1 MDWCRERT
9 QVVEL
14 ITERVSNV
22 TNRVVSQQ
30 LAVQIAVCCALR
42 NPEEAL
48 TFVTNRAT
56 CGRIIGHANELRINI
71 HEYNQLFGF
80 KTLPAHTSDQCM
92 QLTKRACVLAVT
104 DVIET
109 ALKYALEEQL
119 QSDNWRKPLCRLSS
133 VLAMEMEETSEALRV
148 VVGAFGES
156 DARRLSDA
164 REHMEE
170 EVGANLEAVNLAL
183 DELMRAFG
191 IG

>member
-1 MDWCRERT
+1 MDGGRERAYAIET
-9 QVVEL
+9 

-22 TNRVVSQQ
+22 ANRVVSQQ
-30 LAVQIAVCCALR
+30 LALQIAVCCALR

-56 CGRIIGHANELRINI
+56 CGKMIDHANELRISI
-71 HEYNQLFGF
+71 YEYNQLFGF
-80 KTLPAHTSDQCM
+80 KTLTAHASDQCV
-92 QLTKRACVLAVT
+92 QLISRECVREVT
-104 DVIET
+104 DVIESS
-109 ALKYALEEQL
+109 LKYALEEQL
-119 QSDNWRKPLCRLSS
+119 QSDNWRKPLCRLAS
-133 VLAMEMEETSEALRV
+133 VLAREVDETSEALRV

-191 IG
+191 IS